1 MDIICQT
8 SAATEKVGRLLGLHA
23 QSGDVFCLSGDLG
36 TGKTLLCRGLAV
48 AQGVDPAAVTSP
60 TFTLMNI
67 YKGRQL
73 ELRHFDLYRLSRQEE
88 LQDIGF
94 DEYAGGEGI
103 TMIEWA
109 DLFPADMPAAY
120 LQITITLIPEGR
132 KITLLP
138 VGKRYEELLK
148 EAIVPC

>member
-1 MDIICQT
+1 MEIICRN
-8 SAATEKVGRLLGLHA
+8 SAETEKVGRLLGLHA
-23 QSGDVFCLSGDLG
+23 HNGDVFCLSGDLG
-36 TGKTLLCRGLAV
+36 AGKTLLCRGLAV

-60 TFTLMNI
+60 TFTLMNV
-67 YKGRQL
+67 YQGRQL
-73 ELRHFDLYRLSRQEE
+73 ELRHFDLYRLNKPEE

-94 DEYAGGEGI
+94 AEYAGGDGI

-109 DLFPADMPAAY
+109 DMFPEEMPDAY
-120 LQITITLIPEGR
+120 LQITLTLIPEGR

-138 VGKRYEELLK
+138 HGKRYEELVK

>member
-1 MDIICQT
+1 M
-8 SAATEKVGRLLGLHA
+8 
-23 QSGDVFCLSGDLG
+23 
-36 TGKTLLCRGLAV
+36 
-48 AQGVDPAAVTSP
+48 TSP
-60 TFTLMNI
+60 TFTLMNV

-73 ELRHFDLYRLSRQEE
+73 ELRHFDLYRLNRQEE

-109 DLFPADMPAAY
+109 DLFPADLPEAY